1 MDKNVSRYLTRVK
14 LRVSCNVILSELQNM
29 LLIISNHYSVTKDK
43 LMTNEIDKIVEL
55 IKYFEKIDKN
65 LKK

>member
-14 LRVSCNVILSELQNM
+14 LRVSCNVILTELQNM
-29 LLIISNHYSVTKDK
+29 VLILSNHYNVTRDQ

-55 IKYFEKIDKN
+55 IKYFETMDKN

>member
-14 LRVSCNVILSELQNM
+14 IRVSCNVILTELQNM
-29 LLIISNHYSVTKDK
+29 VLILSNHYNVTRDQ

-55 IKYFEKIDKN
+55 IKYFETMDKN